1 MPEAD
6 PVRASL
12 FLSPPTSF
20 RGQRPLFNV
29 LTTDYRLLI
38 TDQSFLIQLDYI

>member
-12 FLSPPTSF
+12 FPSPPTSPESF
-20 RGQRPLFNV
+20 RGQLPLFNV
-29 LTTDYRLLI
+29 LITDYRLLI
-38 TDQSFLIQLDYI
+38 TDY